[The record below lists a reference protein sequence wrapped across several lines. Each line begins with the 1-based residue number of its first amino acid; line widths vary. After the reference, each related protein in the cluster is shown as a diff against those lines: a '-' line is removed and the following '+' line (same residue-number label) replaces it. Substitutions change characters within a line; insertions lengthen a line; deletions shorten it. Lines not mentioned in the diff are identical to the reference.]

1 MGSTLCKPLSQG
13 RPVSS
18 LDDFDINIPID
29 TTKIY
34 MVIVK
39 SIVYM
44 NDAIA
49 KSPVSG
55 GTLKNDADNEIVHL
69 QENVK
74 MLKGQVKDMH
84 SRLLEA
90 AVLNNKYI
98 QTIQEYQTQ
107 IEQLKKPPLFICS
120 VVEILGDMALL
131 RQHGSNQEVV
141 TKIPDEILPDIES
154 GARVA
159 VTGNLAIV
167 RVMSKSVDVRARV
180 MELIESPN
188 IDYDMIGGLKKQID
202 EVIETLELPLTN
214 PELFTDVG
222 VEPPHGIMLYG
233 PPGNGKTLVAKAV
246 AHRAKAT
253 FIRMSGS
260 ELVQKYIGEGAR
272 LVRDVFEMAR
282 EKAPSIVFIDE
293 IDSVGS
299 RRTYDGT
306 TGSSEVNRTM
316 VQLLAELDGF
326 DARGDVKIVAATN
339 RIDLLDPALLRPG
352 RFDRIIE
359 IPSPDAQGRKEI
371 FKIHT
376 RNMKL
381 EDVDLD
387 ELVGLTDGLSGAELK
402 AIVTEAGMFVIRRK
416 GKAVTMQD
424 FKDAYN
430 KLIIKETREK
440 VEGMFV

>member
-1 MGSTLCKPLSQG
+1 ML
-13 RPVSS
+13 
-18 LDDFDINIPID
+18 
-29 TTKIY
+29 
-34 MVIVK
+34 IVNT
-39 SIVYM
+39 IAYM

-49 KSPVSG
+49 KSPVAG
-55 GTLKNDADNEIVHL
+55 GTINKDADNQIAQL
-69 QENVK
+69 QETVQ
-74 MLKGQVKDMH
+74 MMKGQVKDMH

-90 AVLNNKYI
+90 AVMNNKYV

-141 TKIPDEILPDIES
+141 TKIPDDILPNIEA

-159 VTGNLAIV
+159 VTGNLSIV

-359 IPSPDAQGRKEI
+359 IPSPDAEGRKEI
-371 FKIHT
+371 LKIHT
-376 RNMKL
+376 Q
-381 EDVDLD
+381 EH
-387 ELVGLTDGLSGAELK
+387 
-402 AIVTEAGMFVIRRK
+402 
-416 GKAVTMQD
+416 
-424 FKDAYN
+424 
-430 KLIIKETREK
+430 ET
-440 VEGMFV
+440 

>member
-1 MGSTLCKPLSQG
+1 MA
-13 RPVSS
+13 
-18 LDDFDINIPID
+18 
-29 TTKIY
+29 
-34 MVIVK
+34 
-39 SIVYM
+39 
-44 NDAIA
+44 DAIA
-49 KSPVSG
+49 KTPVSG
-55 GTLKNDADNEIVHL
+55 GTIKKDADVEIKELQETVESLKNEIT
-69 QENVK
+69 E
-74 MLKGQVKDMH
+74 MH
-84 SRLLEA
+84 SRFLEA
-90 AVLNNKYI
+90 AVLNNKYV
-98 QTIQEYQTQ
+98 QTVQEYQKQ

-120 VVEILGDMALL
+120 VVEVLGDMALL

-141 TKIPDEILPDIES
+141 TKIPDEIMPEIET

-167 RVMSKSVDVRARV
+167 KVLSRSVDVRARV
-180 MELIESPN
+180 MELIEAPDV
-188 IDYDMIGGLKKQID
+188 DYNMIGGLRKQIE

-214 PELFTDVG
+214 PELFVEVG
-222 VEPPHGIMLYG
+222 VEPPHGILLYG

-253 FIRMSGS
+253 FIRMIGS

-272 LVRDVFEMAR
+272 LVRDVFNIAR

-293 IDSVGS
+293 IDAVGS

-326 DARGDVKIVAATN
+326 DARGDVRIVAATN

-359 IPSPDAQGRKEI
+359 IPMPDAEGRKEI

-381 EDVDLD
+381 ENVDLE
-387 ELVGLTDGLSGAELK
+387 ELVKITEGLSGAELK
-402 AIVTEAGMFVIRRK
+402 AIVTEAGMFVIRRR
-416 GKAVTMQD
+416 GKAVAMAD

-430 KLIIKETREK
+430 KMIVKEAREE
-440 VEGMFV
+440 VAGMFV

>member
-1 MGSTLCKPLSQG
+1 ME
-13 RPVSS
+13 
-18 LDDFDINIPID
+18 
-29 TTKIY
+29 
-34 MVIVK
+34 
-39 SIVYM
+39 
-44 NDAIA
+44 DAIA
-49 KSPVSG
+49 KSPITSG
-55 GTLKNDADNEIVHL
+55 TIKQDNEIEIKELRETIEL
-69 QENVK
+69 QK
-74 MLKGQVKDMH
+74 TQIKDMH

-90 AVLNNKYI
+90 AILNNKYI
-98 QTIQEYQTQ
+98 QAVQDYQKQ
-107 IEQLKKPPLFICS
+107 MEQLKKPPLFICS
-120 VVEILGDMALL
+120 VVELLDDMALL
-131 RQHGSNQEVV
+131 RQHGSNQEIV
-141 TKIPDEILPDIES
+141 TKVPDEMMREIEP

-167 RVMSKSVDVRARV
+167 RVLSKSFDVRARV

-188 IDYDMIGGLKKQID
+188 IDYNMIGGLQKQIE

-214 PELFTDVG
+214 PGLFTDVG
-222 VEPPHGIMLYG
+222 VEPPHGILLYG
-233 PPGNGKTLVAKAV
+233 PPGTGKTLIAKAV

-272 LVRDVFEMAR
+272 LVRDVFDLAR

-293 IDSVGS
+293 IDAVGS

-359 IPSPDAQGRKEI
+359 IPMPDAEGRKEI
-371 FKIHT
+371 LRIHT

-381 EDVDLD
+381 ENVDLD
-387 ELVGLTDGLSGAELK
+387 DLVEMTNELSGADLK

-430 KLIIKETREK
+430 KMIIKETKEE
-440 VEGMFV
+440 VAGMFV

>member
-1 MGSTLCKPLSQG
+1 ME
-13 RPVSS
+13 
-18 LDDFDINIPID
+18 
-29 TTKIY
+29 
-34 MVIVK
+34 
-39 SIVYM
+39 
-44 NDAIA
+44 DAIA
-49 KSPVSG
+49 KTPVSG
-55 GTLKNDADNEIVHL
+55 GTLRKDAEKEIAEM
-69 QENVK
+69 QETIL
-74 MLKGQVKDMH
+74 MLKNQIKDMH

-107 IEQLKKPPLFICS
+107 IEQLKRPPLFICS
-120 VVEILGDMALL
+120 VVEVIDDMALL

-141 TKIPDEILPDIES
+141 TKIPEDIKDVEA

-159 VTGNLAIV
+159 VTGNLGIV
-167 RVMSKSVDVRARV
+167 KVLSRSVDVRARV
-180 MELIESPN
+180 MELIESPD
-188 IDYDMIGGLKKQID
+188 IDYDMIGGLKKQIE

-214 PELFTDVG
+214 PELFSDVG
-222 VEPPHGIMLYG
+222 VEPPHGILLYG

-272 LVRDVFEMAR
+272 LVRDVFDMAR

-293 IDSVGS
+293 IDAVGS

-359 IPSPDAQGRKEI
+359 IPSPDAEGRKEI
-371 FKIHT
+371 FNIHT

-381 EDVDLD
+381 EYVDMD
-387 ELVGLTDGLSGAELK
+387 ELVRITDGLSGAELK

-416 GKAVTMQD
+416 GKSVNMQD
-424 FKDAYN
+424 FRDAYN
-430 KLIIKETREK
+430 KLIVKETTE
-440 VEGMFV
+440 EATGMFV

>member
-1 MGSTLCKPLSQG
+1 
-13 RPVSS
+13 
-18 LDDFDINIPID
+18 
-29 TTKIY
+29 
-34 MVIVK
+34 
-39 SIVYM
+39 M

-49 KSPVSG
+49 KSPVAG
-55 GTLKNDADNEIVHL
+55 GTMNKIADNEIVEF
-69 QENVK
+69 QETIQ
-74 MLKGQVKDMH
+74 MLKNQVKDMH

-90 AVLNNKYI
+90 AVMNNKYV
-98 QTIQEYQTQ
+98 QTIQEYQAQ

-141 TKIPDEILPDIES
+141 TKIPDNILPEIES

-159 VTGNLAIV
+159 VTGNLSIV

-272 LVRDVFEMAR
+272 LVRDVFDMAR

-359 IPSPDAQGRKEI
+359 IPSPDAEGRKEI
-371 FKIHT
+371 LKIHT

-381 EDVDLD
+381 EDVDID
-387 ELVGLTDGLSGAELK
+387 ELVGMTDGLSGAELK

-424 FKDAYN
+424 FKDSFN
-430 KLIIKETREK
+430 KMIIKETKEE
-440 VEGMFV
+440 VAGMFA

>member
-1 MGSTLCKPLSQG
+1 
-13 RPVSS
+13 
-18 LDDFDINIPID
+18 
-29 TTKIY
+29 
-34 MVIVK
+34 
-39 SIVYM
+39 M

-49 KSPVSG
+49 KSPVAG
-55 GTLKNDADNEIVHL
+55 GTMNKIANNQIVEFQETIQMLKN
-69 QENVK
+69 
-74 MLKGQVKDMH
+74 QVKDMH

-90 AVLNNKYI
+90 AVMNNKYV
-98 QTIQEYQTQ
+98 QTIQEYQAQ

-141 TKIPDEILPDIES
+141 TKIPDDILPEIES

-159 VTGNLAIV
+159 VTGNLSIV

-272 LVRDVFEMAR
+272 LVRDVFDMAR

-359 IPSPDAQGRKEI
+359 IPSPDAEGRKEI
-371 FKIHT
+371 LKIHT

-381 EDVDLD
+381 EDVDID
-387 ELVGLTDGLSGAELK
+387 ELVGMTDGLSGAELK

-424 FKDAYN
+424 FKDSFN
-430 KLIIKETREK
+430 KMIIKETKEE
-440 VEGMFV
+440 VAGMFA

>member
-1 MGSTLCKPLSQG
+1 MADAAAKT
-13 RPVSS
+13 
-18 LDDFDINIPID
+18 PI
-29 TTKIY
+29 T
-34 MVIVK
+34 
-39 SIVYM
+39 
-44 NDAIA
+44 
-49 KSPVSG
+49 G
-55 GTLKNDADNEIVHL
+55 GTLKKDDGAEIKEL
-69 QENVK
+69 QESVEQ
-74 MLKGQVKDMH
+74 LKNQVKEMH
-84 SRLLEA
+84 SALLEA
-90 AVLNNKYI
+90 AVLNNKYV
-98 QTIQEYQTQ
+98 QTVQEYQKQ

-120 VVEILGDMALL
+120 VVELFDDMALL

-141 TKIPDEILPDIES
+141 TKVPDELMKEIET

-167 RVMSKSVDVRARV
+167 KVLARSVDVRARV
-180 MELIESPN
+180 MELIESPD
-188 IDYDMIGGLKKQID
+188 IDYNMIGGLKKQID

-214 PELFTDVG
+214 PELFTEVG
-222 VEPPHGIMLYG
+222 VEPPHGILLYG
-233 PPGNGKTLVAKAV
+233 PPGNGKTLIAKAV

-272 LVRDVFEMAR
+272 LVRDVFEIAR

-293 IDSVGS
+293 IDAVGS

-326 DARGDVKIVAATN
+326 EARGDVKIVAATN

-359 IPSPDAQGRKEI
+359 IPMPDNEGRREI
-371 FKIHT
+371 LRIHT

-381 EDVDLD
+381 ENVDFE
-387 ELVGLTDGLSGAELK
+387 ELIEMTAGLSGAEIK
-402 AIVTEAGMFVIRRK
+402 AIITEAGMFVIRRK
-416 GKAVTMQD
+416 GKAVAMAD
-424 FKDAYN
+424 FKDAFN
-430 KLIIKETREK
+430 KMIIKETREE
-440 VEGMFV
+440 VAGMFV

>member
-1 MGSTLCKPLSQG
+1 MA
-13 RPVSS
+13 
-18 LDDFDINIPID
+18 N
-29 TTKIY
+29 
-34 MVIVK
+34 
-39 SIVYM
+39 
-44 NDAIA
+44 AIA
-49 KSPVSG
+49 KTPVTG
-55 GTLKNDADNEIVHL
+55 GTIKTDAETDMKEL
-69 QENVK
+69 QESLDS
-74 MLKGQVKDMH
+74 LKTQVKEMH

-90 AVLNNKYI
+90 AILNNKYV
-98 QTIQEYQTQ
+98 QTIQEYQKQ

-120 VVEILGDMALL
+120 VVELLEDMALL

-141 TKIPDEILPDIES
+141 TVVPDELKAEIES

-167 RVMSKSVDVRARV
+167 KVMSRSVDVRARV
-180 MELIESPN
+180 MELIEAPDV
-188 IDYDMIGGLKKQID
+188 DYNMIGGLQKQIE

-214 PELFTDVG
+214 PELFVEVG
-222 VEPPHGIMLYG
+222 VEAPHGILLYG
-233 PPGNGKTLVAKAV
+233 PPGNGKTLIAKAV

-272 LVRDVFEMAR
+272 LVRDVFNIAR

-293 IDSVGS
+293 IDAVGS

-326 DARGDVKIVAATN
+326 DTRGDVRIVAATN

-359 IPSPDAQGRKEI
+359 VPMPDADGRMEI
-371 FKIHT
+371 LKIHT

-381 EDVDLD
+381 EDVDFE
-387 ELVGLTDGLSGAELK
+387 ELVIMTDGLNGAELK
-402 AIVTEAGMFVIRRK
+402 AMVTEAGMFVIRRK
-416 GKAVTMQD
+416 GRAVTMQD

-430 KLIIKETREK
+430 KMIIKETREE
-440 VEGMFV
+440 VAGMFV

>member
-1 MGSTLCKPLSQG
+1 MLLAHCIS
-13 RPVSS
+13 
-18 LDDFDINIPID
+18 F
-29 TTKIY
+29 
-34 MVIVK
+34 ME
-39 SIVYM
+39 
-44 NDAIA
+44 DAIA
-49 KSPVSG
+49 KTPITG
-55 GTLKNDADNEIVHL
+55 GTIKQDNEIEIREL
-69 QENVK
+69 RETIE
-74 MLKGQVKDMH
+74 MLKTQVKDMH

-98 QTIQEYQTQ
+98 QAVQDYQKQ
-107 IEQLKKPPLFICS
+107 MEQLKKPPLFICS
-120 VVEILGDMALL
+120 VVELFDDMALL
-131 RQHGSNQEVV
+131 RQHGSNQEIV
-141 TKIPDEILPDIES
+141 TKVPDEMMQEIEP

-167 RVMSKSVDVRARV
+167 RVLSKSFDVRARV
-180 MELIESPN
+180 MELIESPD
-188 IDYDMIGGLKKQID
+188 IDYNMIGGLHKQIE

-214 PELFTDVG
+214 PQLFIDVG
-222 VEPPHGIMLYG
+222 VEPPHGILLYG
-233 PPGNGKTLVAKAV
+233 PPGTGKTLIAKAV

-272 LVRDVFEMAR
+272 LVRDVFDLAR

-293 IDSVGS
+293 IDAVGS

-359 IPSPDAQGRKEI
+359 IPMPDAEGRKEI
-371 FKIHT
+371 LRIHT
-376 RNMKL
+376 RNMKH
-381 EDVDLD
+381 ENVDLD
-387 ELVGLTDGLSGAELK
+387 EFVEMTSGLSGADLK

-416 GKAVTMQD
+416 GRAVTTQD

-430 KLIIKETREK
+430 KVIIKETKEE
-440 VEGMFV
+440 VAGMFV

>member
-1 MGSTLCKPLSQG
+1 ME
-13 RPVSS
+13 
-18 LDDFDINIPID
+18 
-29 TTKIY
+29 
-34 MVIVK
+34 
-39 SIVYM
+39 
-44 NDAIA
+44 DAIA
-49 KSPVSG
+49 KTPITG
-55 GTLKNDADNEIVHL
+55 GTIKQDDEIEIKEL
-69 QENVK
+69 RETIE
-74 MLKGQVKDMH
+74 MLKTQIKDMH

-90 AVLNNKYI
+90 AVMNNKYI
-98 QTIQEYQTQ
+98 QAVQDYQKQ
-107 IEQLKKPPLFICS
+107 MEQMKKPPLFICS
-120 VVEILGDMALL
+120 VVELFDDMALL
-131 RQHGSNQEVV
+131 RQHGSNQEIV
-141 TKIPDEILPDIES
+141 TKVPDEMIKEIEA

-167 RVMSKSVDVRARV
+167 KVLSKSFDVRARV
-180 MELIESPN
+180 MELIESPD
-188 IDYDMIGGLKKQID
+188 IDYNMIGGLHKQIE

-214 PELFTDVG
+214 PQLFTDVG
-222 VEPPHGIMLYG
+222 VEPPHGILLYG
-233 PPGNGKTLVAKAV
+233 PPGTGKTLIAKAV

-272 LVRDVFEMAR
+272 LVRDVFDLAR

-293 IDSVGS
+293 IDAVGS

-359 IPSPDAQGRKEI
+359 IPMPDAEGRKEI
-371 FKIHT
+371 LRIHT

-381 EDVDLD
+381 ENVDLD
-387 ELVGLTDGLSGAELK
+387 VFVEMTKGLSGADLK

-416 GKAVTMQD
+416 GRAVATQD

-430 KLIIKETREK
+430 KVIIKETKEE
-440 VEGMFV
+440 VAGMFV

>member
-1 MGSTLCKPLSQG
+1 MS
-13 RPVSS
+13 
-18 LDDFDINIPID
+18 F
-29 TTKIY
+29 
-34 MVIVK
+34 ME
-39 SIVYM
+39 
-44 NDAIA
+44 DAIA
-49 KSPVSG
+49 KTPITSG
-55 GTLKNDADNEIVHL
+55 TIKQDNEIEIRDL
-69 QENVK
+69 RETIEL
-74 MLKGQVKDMH
+74 LKTQIKDMH
-84 SRLLEA
+84 SRLLDA
-90 AVLNNKYI
+90 AVLNNKYV
-98 QTIQEYQTQ
+98 QAVQDYQKQ
-107 IEQLKKPPLFICS
+107 MEQLKKPPLFICS
-120 VVEILGDMALL
+120 VVELFDDMALL
-131 RQHGSNQEVV
+131 RQHGSNQEIV
-141 TKIPDEILPDIES
+141 TKVPDEMMQEIEP

-159 VTGNLAIV
+159 VTGNLSIV
-167 RVMSKSVDVRARV
+167 KVLSKSFDVRARV
-180 MELIESPN
+180 MELIESPD
-188 IDYDMIGGLKKQID
+188 IDYNMIGGLQKQIE

-222 VEPPHGIMLYG
+222 VEPPHGILLYG
-233 PPGNGKTLVAKAV
+233 PPGTGKTLIAKAV

-272 LVRDVFEMAR
+272 LVRDVFDLAR

-326 DARGDVKIVAATN
+326 DARGEVKIVAATN

-359 IPSPDAQGRKEI
+359 IPMPDAEGRKEI
-371 FKIHT
+371 LRIHT

-381 EDVDLD
+381 ENVDLD
-387 ELVGLTDGLSGAELK
+387 EFVEMTSGLSGADLK

-416 GKAVTMQD
+416 GRAVTMQD

-430 KLIIKETREK
+430 KMIVKGTKEE
-440 VEGMFV
+440 VAGMFV

>member
-1 MGSTLCKPLSQG
+1 MDNVLAKT
-13 RPVSS
+13 PVIGGA
-18 LDDFDINIPID
+18 IN
-29 TTKIY
+29 K
-34 MVIVK
+34 
-39 SIVYM
+39 
-44 NDAIA
+44 DAQ
-49 KSPVSG
+49 P
-55 GTLKNDADNEIVHL
+55 EIVEL
-69 QENVK
+69 QETVN
-74 MLKGQVKDMH
+74 MLRNQVRDMH
-84 SRLLEA
+84 SKLLEA
-90 AVLNNKYI
+90 AILNNKYI
-98 QTIQEYQTQ
+98 QSIQEFQTQ
-107 IEQLKKPPLFICS
+107 IEQLKRPPLFICS
-120 VVEILGDMALL
+120 IVEIMGNMALL
-131 RQHGSNQEVV
+131 RQHGSNQEIV
-141 TKIPDEILPDIES
+141 TMIPPENLAEAEE

-167 RVMSKSVDVRARV
+167 QVLSKSVDVRARV

-214 PELFTDVG
+214 PELFIEVG
-222 VEPPHGIMLYG
+222 VEPPHGILLYG
-233 PPGNGKTLVAKAV
+233 PPGNGKTLIAKAV

-272 LVRDVFEMAR
+272 LVRDVFQIAR

-326 DARGDVKIVAATN
+326 DSRGDVKIVAATN
-339 RIDLLDPALLRPG
+339 RIDLLDPALMRPG

-359 IPSPDAQGRKEI
+359 VPSPDAQGRMEI

-376 RNMKL
+376 RKMKL
-381 EDVDLD
+381 ENVDLD
-387 ELVGLTDGLSGAELK
+387 ELVGMTEDLSGAELK

-430 KLIIKETREK
+430 KLIIKEHKEE
-440 VEGMFV
+440 VAGMFV

>member
-1 MGSTLCKPLSQG
+1 MAE
-13 RPVSS
+13 
-18 LDDFDINIPID
+18 
-29 TTKIY
+29 
-34 MVIVK
+34 
-39 SIVYM
+39 
-44 NDAIA
+44 AIA
-49 KSPVSG
+49 KTPVTSAI
-55 GTLKNDADNEIVHL
+55 KKDPEAEIKEL
-69 QENVK
+69 QESIAE
-74 MLKGQVKDMH
+74 LKTQINEMH

-90 AVLNNKYI
+90 AVLNNKYV
-98 QTIQEYQTQ
+98 QAVQDYQKQ
-107 IEQLKKPPLFICS
+107 VEQLKKPPLFICS
-120 VVEILGDMALL
+120 VVELFDNMALL

-141 TKIPDEILPDIES
+141 TRVPDELLPEIEA

-167 RVMSKSVDVRARV
+167 KVLSRSVDVRARV
-180 MELIESPN
+180 MELIEAPDV
-188 IDYDMIGGLKKQID
+188 DYNMIGGLRKQI
-202 EVIETLELPLTN
+202 EEIIETLELPLTN
-214 PELFTDVG
+214 PELFKEVG
-222 VEPPHGIMLYG
+222 VEPPHGILLYG
-233 PPGNGKTLVAKAV
+233 PPGNGKTLIAKAV

-272 LVRDVFEMAR
+272 LVRDVFNIAR

-293 IDSVGS
+293 IDAVGS

-326 DARGDVKIVAATN
+326 DTRGDVRIVAATN

-359 IPSPDAQGRKEI
+359 IPMPDAEGRKEI
-371 FKIHT
+371 LTIHT

-381 EDVDLD
+381 EKVDFE
-387 ELVGLTDGLSGAELK
+387 ELVKITDGLNGAELK
-402 AIVTEAGMFVIRRK
+402 AMVTEAGMFVIRRK

-424 FKDAYN
+424 FTDAYS
-430 KLIIKETREK
+430 KLIVKEKKEE
-440 VEGMFV
+440 VAGMFV

>member
-1 MGSTLCKPLSQG
+1 MEFQETIQ
-13 RPVSS
+13 
-18 LDDFDINIPID
+18 
-29 TTKIY
+29 
-34 MVIVK
+34 M
-39 SIVYM
+39 
-44 NDAIA
+44 
-49 KSPVSG
+49 
-55 GTLKNDADNEIVHL
+55 LKN
-69 QENVK
+69 
-74 MLKGQVKDMH
+74 QVKDMH

-90 AVLNNKYI
+90 AVMNNKYV
-98 QTIQEYQTQ
+98 QTIQEYQAQ

-141 TKIPDEILPDIES
+141 TKIPDDILPEIES

-159 VTGNLAIV
+159 VTGNLSIV

-272 LVRDVFEMAR
+272 LVRDVFDMAR

-359 IPSPDAQGRKEI
+359 IPSPDAEGRKEI
-371 FKIHT
+371 LKIHT

-381 EDVDLD
+381 EDVDID
-387 ELVGLTDGLSGAELK
+387 ELVGMTDGLSGAELK

-424 FKDAYN
+424 FKDSFN
-430 KLIIKETREK
+430 KMIIKETKEE
-440 VEGMFV
+440 VAGMFA

>member
-1 MGSTLCKPLSQG
+1 MA
-13 RPVSS
+13 
-18 LDDFDINIPID
+18 
-29 TTKIY
+29 
-34 MVIVK
+34 
-39 SIVYM
+39 
-44 NDAIA
+44 DAIA
-49 KSPVSG
+49 RTPIVG
-55 GTLKNDADNEIVHL
+55 GAIKKDADAEIKELQETVESLKN
-69 QENVK
+69 
-74 MLKGQVKDMH
+74 QVREMH

-90 AVLNNKYI
+90 AVLNNKYV
-98 QTIQEYQTQ
+98 QTVQEFQKQ

-120 VVEILGDMALL
+120 IVEVLDDMALL

-141 TKIPDEILPDIES
+141 TKIPDELASEVEA

-167 RVMSKSVDVRARV
+167 KVLSRSVDVRARV
-180 MELIESPN
+180 MELIEAPDV
-188 IDYDMIGGLKKQID
+188 DYNMIGGLQKQIE

-214 PELFTDVG
+214 PELFAEVG
-222 VEPPHGIMLYG
+222 VEPPHGILLYG

-272 LVRDVFEMAR
+272 LVRDVFNIAR

-293 IDSVGS
+293 IDAVGS

-326 DARGDVKIVAATN
+326 DARGDVRIVAATN

-359 IPSPDAQGRKEI
+359 IPMPDAEGRKEI
-371 FKIHT
+371 LRIHM

-381 EDVDLD
+381 ENMDFE
-387 ELVGLTDGLSGAELK
+387 ELAGMTDGWSGAELR
-402 AIVTEAGMFVIRRK
+402 AMVTEAGMFVIRRK
-416 GKAVTMQD
+416 GKSVTMQD

-430 KLIIKETREK
+430 KMIVKEKREE
-440 VEGMFV
+440 VAGMFV

>member
-1 MGSTLCKPLSQG
+1 
-13 RPVSS
+13 
-18 LDDFDINIPID
+18 
-29 TTKIY
+29 
-34 MVIVK
+34 
-39 SIVYM
+39 M

-49 KSPVSG
+49 KSPVAG
-55 GTLKNDADNEIVHL
+55 GTMNKIADNEIVEF
-69 QENVK
+69 QETIQ
-74 MLKGQVKDMH
+74 MLKNQVKDMH

-90 AVLNNKYI
+90 AVMNNKYV

-141 TKIPDEILPDIES
+141 TKIPDDILPEIES

-159 VTGNLAIV
+159 VTGNLSIV

-272 LVRDVFEMAR
+272 LVRDVFDMAR

-359 IPSPDAQGRKEI
+359 IPSPDAEGRKEI
-371 FKIHT
+371 LKIHT

-381 EDVDLD
+381 EDVDID
-387 ELVGLTDGLSGAELK
+387 ELVGMTDGLSGAELK

-424 FKDAYN
+424 FKDSFN
-430 KLIIKETREK
+430 KMIIKETKEE
-440 VEGMFV
+440 VAGMFA

>member
-1 MGSTLCKPLSQG
+1 MA
-13 RPVSS
+13 
-18 LDDFDINIPID
+18 
-29 TTKIY
+29 
-34 MVIVK
+34 
-39 SIVYM
+39 
-44 NDAIA
+44 DAIA
-49 KSPVSG
+49 KTPVTG
-55 GTLKNDADNEIVHL
+55 GTIKTGAETEIKEL
-69 QENVK
+69 QETVES
-74 MLKGQVKDMH
+74 LKTQVKEMH

-90 AVLNNKYI
+90 AILNNKYI
-98 QTIQEYQTQ
+98 QTVQEYQKQ

-120 VVEILGDMALL
+120 VVELLDDMALL
-131 RQHGSNQEVV
+131 RQHGSNQEIVTVV
-141 TKIPDEILPDIES
+141 PEEIKPEIEA

-167 RVMSKSVDVRARV
+167 KVFSKSVDVRARV
-180 MELIESPN
+180 MELIEAPDV
-188 IDYDMIGGLKKQID
+188 DYNMIGGLQKQIE

-214 PELFTDVG
+214 PELFVDVG
-222 VEPPHGIMLYG
+222 VEPPHGILLYG
-233 PPGNGKTLVAKAV
+233 PPGNGKTLIAKAV
-246 AHRAKAT
+246 AHRARAT

-272 LVRDVFEMAR
+272 LVRDVFNIAR

-293 IDSVGS
+293 IDAVGS

-326 DARGDVKIVAATN
+326 DTRGDVRIVAATN

-359 IPSPDAQGRKEI
+359 VPMPDAAGRMEI

-381 EDVDLD
+381 EKVDFE
-387 ELVGLTDGLSGAELK
+387 ELVKMTDGLNGAELK

-430 KLIIKETREK
+430 KMIIKETREE
-440 VEGMFV
+440 VAGMFV

>member
-1 MGSTLCKPLSQG
+1 MDNVLAKTPVVGGS
-13 RPVSS
+13 
-18 LDDFDINIPID
+18 INKD
-29 TTKIY
+29 GQT
-34 MVIVK
+34 
-39 SIVYM
+39 
-44 NDAIA
+44 
-49 KSPVSG
+49 
-55 GTLKNDADNEIVHL
+55 EIVEL
-69 QENVK
+69 QETVS
-74 MLKGQVKDMH
+74 MLRNQIRDMH
-84 SRLLEA
+84 SKLLEA
-90 AVLNNKYI
+90 AILNNKYI
-98 QTIQEYQTQ
+98 QTIQELQTQ
-107 IEQLKKPPLFICS
+107 IEQFKRPPLFICS
-120 VVEILGDMALL
+120 IVEVMGNMALL
-131 RQHGSNQEVV
+131 RQHGSNQEIV
-141 TKIPDEILPDIES
+141 TMIPPENLHEVEE

-167 RVMSKSVDVRARV
+167 QVLSKSVDVRARI

-202 EVIETLELPLTN
+202 EVIETLELPLTS
-214 PELFTDVG
+214 PELFIEVG
-222 VEPPHGIMLYG
+222 VEPPHGILLYG
-233 PPGNGKTLVAKAV
+233 PPGNGKTLIAKAV

-272 LVRDVFEMAR
+272 LVRDVFQIAR

-326 DARGDVKIVAATN
+326 DSRGDVKIVAATN

-359 IPSPDAQGRKEI
+359 VPSPDAEGRVEI

-381 EDVDLD
+381 DNVDLD
-387 ELVGLTDGLSGAELK
+387 ELVGMTDGLSGAELK

-430 KLIIKETREK
+430 KLIIKEPKEE
-440 VEGMFV
+440 VAGMFV

>member
-1 MGSTLCKPLSQG
+1 MA
-13 RPVSS
+13 
-18 LDDFDINIPID
+18 N
-29 TTKIY
+29 
-34 MVIVK
+34 
-39 SIVYM
+39 
-44 NDAIA
+44 AIA
-49 KSPVSG
+49 KTPVTG
-55 GTLKNDADNEIVHL
+55 GTIKTDAETDIKEL
-69 QENVK
+69 QETLES
-74 MLKGQVKDMH
+74 LKYQVKEMH

-90 AVLNNKYI
+90 AILNNKYI
-98 QTIQEYQTQ
+98 QTVQEYQKQ

-120 VVEILGDMALL
+120 VVELLDDMALL
-131 RQHGSNQEVV
+131 RQHGSNQEIVTVV
-141 TKIPDEILPDIES
+141 PEEIKPEIEA

-167 RVMSKSVDVRARV
+167 KVFSKSVDVRARV
-180 MELIESPN
+180 MELIEAPDV
-188 IDYDMIGGLKKQID
+188 DYNMIGGLQKQIE

-214 PELFTDVG
+214 PELFVDVG
-222 VEPPHGIMLYG
+222 VEPPHGILLYG
-233 PPGNGKTLVAKAV
+233 PPGNGKTLIAKAV

-272 LVRDVFEMAR
+272 LVRDVFNIAR

-293 IDSVGS
+293 IDAVGS

-326 DARGDVKIVAATN
+326 DTRGDVRIVAATN

-359 IPSPDAQGRKEI
+359 VPMPDASGRMEI

-381 EDVDLD
+381 EKVDFE
-387 ELVGLTDGLSGAELK
+387 ELVKMTDGLNGAELK

-416 GKAVTMQD
+416 GRAVTMQD

-430 KLIIKETREK
+430 KMIIKETREE
-440 VEGMFV
+440 VAGMFV

>member
-1 MGSTLCKPLSQG
+1 MDNATAKT
-13 RPVSS
+13 PVVGGA
-18 LDDFDINIPID
+18 IN
-29 TTKIY
+29 K
-34 MVIVK
+34 
-39 SIVYM
+39 
-44 NDAIA
+44 DAQ
-49 KSPVSG
+49 
-55 GTLKNDADNEIVHL
+55 TEIVEL
-69 QENVK
+69 QETAS
-74 MLKGQVKDMH
+74 MLRNQIRDMH
-84 SRLLEA
+84 SKLLEA
-90 AVLNNKYI
+90 AILNNKYI
-98 QTIQEYQTQ
+98 QSIQEFQTQ
-107 IEQLKKPPLFICS
+107 IEQLKRPPLFICS
-120 VVEILGDMALL
+120 IVEIMGNMALL
-131 RQHGSNQEVV
+131 RQHGSNQEIV
-141 TKIPDEILPDIES
+141 TMIPPENLAEAQE

-167 RVMSKSVDVRARV
+167 QVLSKTVDVRARV
-180 MELIESPN
+180 MELIESPD

-202 EVIETLELPLTN
+202 EVIETLELPLTS
-214 PELFTDVG
+214 PELFIEVG
-222 VEPPHGIMLYG
+222 VEPPHGILLYG
-233 PPGNGKTLVAKAV
+233 PPGNGKTLIAKAV

-272 LVRDVFEMAR
+272 LVRDVFQIAR

-326 DARGDVKIVAATN
+326 DSRGDVKIVAATN
-339 RIDLLDPALLRPG
+339 RIDLLDPALMRPG

-359 IPSPDAQGRKEI
+359 VPSPDAQGRMEI

-376 RNMKL
+376 RKMKL
-381 EDVDLD
+381 ENVDLD
-387 ELVGLTDGLSGAELK
+387 ELVGMTEDLSGAELK

-430 KLIIKETREK
+430 KLIIKEHREE
-440 VEGMFV
+440 VAGMFV